1 MKYKLKNTNGDEI
14 GSIELD
20 DSVFGVPMNK
30 GLVHQVMVAHR
41 ANARKGTAHTKTRGE
56 VSGGGRKPRPQKGS
70 GRSRQGSIRSPQWK
84 GGGTVFGPR
93 VRSYKQQ
100 TPKKMRRLAIRCM
113 LSDKVTNDSLTVV
126 DEITVE
132 SFSTKSVI
140 ATMNQLSLPSSVLI
154 ATGDIDQG
162 GDDSGLEQAK
172 LDYRTLHRSA
182 RNIKKVRVTKASLL
196 NVLDLMNYEHL
207 LMTEDAIAK
216 VQKLWSLPK
225 ANASLDKE
233 ES

>member
-1 MKYKLKNTNGDEI
+1 MEHKLKNTNGEDI

-70 GRSRQGSIRSPQWK
+70 GKSRQGSIRSPQWR

-113 LSDKVTNDSLTVV
+113 LSDKVSNDSLTIV
-126 DEITVE
+126 DDLTIQ
-132 SFSTKSVI
+132 SFSTKSVNTTI
-140 ATMNQLSLPSSVLI
+140 NQLGLPSSVLI
-154 ATGDIDQG
+154 ATGDVTQG
-162 GDDSGLEQAK
+162 SESSELEQARIN
-172 LDYRTLHRSA
+172 YRTLHRSA
-182 RNIKKVRVTKASLL
+182 RNIEQVRVTKASLL
-196 NVLDLMNYEHL
+196 NVLDLMNYDHL
-207 LMTEDAIAK
+207 LMTEGAIAK
-216 VQKLWSLPK
+216 VQQLWSQAKTSVDL
-225 ANASLDKE
+225 NEE

>member
-1 MKYKLKNTNGDEI
+1 MEHKLKNTNGEDI

-70 GRSRQGSIRSPQWK
+70 GKSRQGSIRSPQWR

-100 TPKKMRRLAIRCM
+100 TPKKTM
-113 LSDKVTNDSLTVV
+113 LFENLDCIQTECDTPLKNHA
-126 DEITVE
+126 
-132 SFSTKSVI
+132 FSWIS
-140 ATMNQLSLPSSVLI
+140 
-154 ATGDIDQG
+154 
-162 GDDSGLEQAK
+162 E
-172 LDYRTLHRSA
+172 
-182 RNIKKVRVTKASLL
+182 
-196 NVLDLMNYEHL
+196 
-207 LMTEDAIAK
+207 
-216 VQKLWSLPK
+216 
-225 ANASLDKE
+225 
-233 ES
+233 

>member
-1 MKYKLKNTNGDEI
+1 VEHKLKNTNGEDI

-70 GRSRQGSIRSPQWK
+70 GKSRQGSIRSPQWR

-113 LSDKVTNDSLTVV
+113 LSDKVSNDSLTIV
-126 DEITVE
+126 DDLTIQ

-140 ATMNQLSLPSSVLI
+140 TTINQLGLPSSVLI
-154 ATGDIDQG
+154 ATGDVTQG
-162 GDDSGLEQAK
+162 SESSELEQARIN
-172 LDYRTLHRSA
+172 YRTLHRSA
-182 RNIKKVRVTKASLL
+182 RNIEQVRVTKASLL
-196 NVLDLMNYEHL
+196 NVLDLMNYDHL
-207 LMTEDAIAK
+207 LMTEGAIAK
-216 VQKLWSLPK
+216 VQQLWSQAKTSVDL
-225 ANASLDKE
+225 NEE

>member
-1 MKYKLKNTNGDEI
+1 MQHKLKNTNGDDI

-20 DSVFGVPMNK
+20 DSVFGVPMNT

-113 LSDKVTNDSLTVV
+113 LSDKVNNEALTVIN
-126 DEITVE
+126 DFTLD

-140 ATMNQLSLPSSVLI
+140 TTMNQLGLPASVLI
-154 ATGDIDQG
+154 ATGDIDRNG
-162 GDDSGLEQAK
+162 EAGDITQAQ
-172 LDYRTLHRSA
+172 LNYRTLHRSA
-182 RNIKKVRVTKASLL
+182 RNIAKVRVTKASLL
-196 NVLDLMNYEHL
+196 NVLDLINYDHL

-216 VQKLWSLPK
+216 VQQLWAQPK
-225 ANASLDKE
+225 TSPNRSE
-233 ES
+233 ENN